1 MAEIRITKPENYN
14 ENTII
19 ISKEKNAPVM
29 AVMFSNGLAS
39 NEEYMT
45 LAEALAVTQIPALFT
60 NNEDV
65 TKFNEFK
72 YFTNVT
78 EIPDEFAMNAINLE
92 EITLP
97 KSITSLGVKS
107 FCIQGATYNAGK
119 RGKLKVI
126 NGVENVEIIKDYA
139 FQYQTELETIN
150 FTSKLKIISRSAF
163 YSKPESK
170 LKNLGDLSG
179 VESVGK
185 SAFLSVTQIE
195 SLLMPKCK
203 LVEQSAF
210 KDCGLKYIE
219 LDWANVEFIGD
230 GHFLNCNK
238 LESLPPIPTLNEV
251 PKHFLATEHADFKLK
266 YLGGF
271 PNATAVNYQSFI
283 NRISII
289 NYGDLSKLE
298 IIKPNYAFGANLSG
312 SIYLPVCNNVGD
324 KSFYID
330 DSEET
335 KELEQYR
342 TIEFGLPY
350 EQITFSS
357 NAFENCHKAK
367 IICGGVELTDEQY
380 QAVGATK
387 PIK

>member
-1 MAEIRITKPENYN
+1 MADIRVTRPENYD

-19 ISKEKNAPVM
+19 ISKDKNAPVM
-29 AVMFSNGLAS
+29 ALMYSNGLAA
-39 NEEYMT
+39 NEDYMT

-126 NGVENVEIIKDYA
+126 NGVENVEIVKDYA
-139 FQYQTELETIN
+139 FQYQTALERIN
-150 FTSKLKIISRSAF
+150 FTSKLKIILRSAF
-163 YSKPESK
+163 ISKSESK
-170 LKNLGDLSG
+170 LKNFGDLSG
-179 VESVGK
+179 VESVGVN
-185 SAFLSVTQIE
+185 AFTSVTQIE
-195 SLLMPKCK
+195 SLIMPKCK
-203 LVEQSAF
+203 LVGAGAF

-219 LDWANVEFIGD
+219 LDWANVEFSGD
-230 GHFLNCNK
+230 SHFLNCNR
-238 LESLPPIPTLNEV
+238 LESLPSIPTLNEV
-251 PKHFLATEHADFKLK
+251 PKHFLATSQAENKLK

-271 PNATAVNYQSFI
+271 PNATAVNQQAFI
-283 NRISII
+283 NRHWII
-289 NYGDLSKLE
+289 NYGDLSKVE
-298 IIKPNYAFGANLSG
+298 AIKQNYAFGANLSG
-312 SIYLPVCNNVGD
+312 SMYLPVCNNVGD
-324 KSFYID
+324 GSFIID
-330 DSEET
+330 NTEET
-335 KELEQYR
+335 KEMEQYR

-350 EQITFSS
+350 EQISFASNTFG
-357 NAFENCHKAK
+357 NCHKAK

-387 PIK
+387 P